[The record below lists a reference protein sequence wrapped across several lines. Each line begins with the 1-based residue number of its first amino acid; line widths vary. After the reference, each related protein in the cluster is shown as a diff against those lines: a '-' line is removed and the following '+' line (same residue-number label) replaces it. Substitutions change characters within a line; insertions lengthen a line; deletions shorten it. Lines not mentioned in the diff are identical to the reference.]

1 VNTDKPGT
9 ISLYRLF
16 ELFLDEESARLYFG
30 QERWPDGISCPHC
43 GLVHIAECKD
53 HRFMPYRCLDCRKHF
68 SVRTGSVLAVIQ
80 GATAYVADDDI
91 HALHGPQGRSLNAAC
106 QRELGI
112 TQKTAWFLA
121 HRIREA
127 WLGQLGTTDMGPII
141 EVDETHIG
149 GKEKNKHKDKKLNAG
164 RRPVGKQT
172 VVGVK
177 ERDGRVF
184 TQAVESTDAPTLQS
198 FVEGYA
204 QEGATVYTD
213 EHRSYQGMTG
223 YNHEVVNH
231 CAKEFVH
238 GMAHTNVIE
247 SFWALLKRGYY
258 GVYHYMSK
266 RHLRRYINGFS
277 FRFDTAKVNTM

>member
-1 VNTDKPGT
+1 MNTDKPGT

-106 QRELGI
+106 QRER
-112 TQKTAWFLA
+112 AWHHPKDRLVPRA
-121 HRIREA
+121 PDSGGMA
-127 WLGQLGTTDMGPII
+127 WAIGHD

-172 VVGVK
+172 VVGMK